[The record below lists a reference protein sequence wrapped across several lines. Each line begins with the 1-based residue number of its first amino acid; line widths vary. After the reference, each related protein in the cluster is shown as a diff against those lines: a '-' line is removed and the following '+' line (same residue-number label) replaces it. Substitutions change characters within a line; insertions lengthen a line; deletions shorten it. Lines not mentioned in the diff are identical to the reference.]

1 MKVREEKLR
10 TIIEWSE
17 KNEDVRVLLLTS
29 SLVNPLALV
38 DEFSDLDIEFVF
50 EDNTN
55 YISDKSWT
63 LKFGNPIAM
72 IEEDESCF
80 NHKHAMKMLL
90 YEDGVKVDFKLYSKS
105 KFIKETQEKELPEDW
120 DIGYKILI
128 DKDGITKQMLKP
140 TYQISIIKKPSE
152 KEFQN
157 LINDFWW
164 DTTYVAKCLVRD
176 EIFYAKFMSE
186 TVIRTEYLIP
196 LIEWHI
202 ASEHNWN
209 ITTNKYGRLFKKYL
223 NQEMFS
229 FSYNGNG
236 QLVSYTESSSES
248 GKEDGESFS
257 SQGSYKA
264 TYTWKDGNLIKVVT
278 KEESTEDGEK
288 YEYGST
294 CTIEYGEEKNELGQY
309 TLGQAKV
316 LDMEDADVFALVG
329 MLGKASAYFPVSYT
343 EEYYEKDSEQNYEN
357 EYSENMTY
365 VLNTDK
371 TIKTEYING
380 SPYSYSYVAIDNDSD
395 NLKVRSLLPSDKKNL
410 NLRSFFIR
418 HHGRK

>member
-1 MKVREEKLR
+1 MLNSTNEFIAALNEKGVR
-10 TIIEWSE
+10 
-17 KNEDVRVLLLTS
+17 
-29 SLVNPLALV
+29 
-38 DEFSDLDIEFVF
+38 
-50 EDNTN
+50 
-55 YISDKSWT
+55 
-63 LKFGNPIAM
+63 
-72 IEEDESCF
+72 
-80 NHKHAMKMLL
+80 
-90 YEDGVKVDFKLYSKS
+90 
-105 KFIKETQEKELPEDW
+105 
-120 DIGYKILI
+120 
-128 DKDGITKQMLKP
+128 
-140 TYQISIIKKPSE
+140 
-152 KEFQN
+152 
-157 LINDFWW
+157 
-164 DTTYVAKCLVRD
+164 YVADTPTEGGKDRL
-176 EIFYAKFMSE
+176 
-186 TVIRTEYLIP
+186 TVSFGGDNMGSIRM
-196 LIEWHI
+196 
-202 ASEHNWN
+202 N
-209 ITTNKYGRLFKKYL
+209 F
-223 NQEMFS
+223 F
-229 FSYNGNG
+229 FD
-236 QLVSYTESSSES
+236 
-248 GKEDGESFS
+248 EDGESFS

>member
-1 MKVREEKLR
+1 M
-10 TIIEWSE
+10 
-17 KNEDVRVLLLTS
+17 
-29 SLVNPLALV
+29 
-38 DEFSDLDIEFVF
+38 
-50 EDNTN
+50 
-55 YISDKSWT
+55 
-63 LKFGNPIAM
+63 
-72 IEEDESCF
+72 
-80 NHKHAMKMLL
+80 
-90 YEDGVKVDFKLYSKS
+90 
-105 KFIKETQEKELPEDW
+105 Q
-120 DIGYKILI
+120 
-128 DKDGITKQMLKP
+128 
-140 TYQISIIKKPSE
+140 
-152 KEFQN
+152 
-157 LINDFWW
+157 
-164 DTTYVAKCLVRD
+164 
-176 EIFYAKFMSE
+176 
-186 TVIRTEYLIP
+186 
-196 LIEWHI
+196 
-202 ASEHNWN
+202 
-209 ITTNKYGRLFKKYL
+209 
-223 NQEMFS
+223 
-229 FSYNGNG
+229 
-236 QLVSYTESSSES
+236 
-248 GKEDGESFS
+248 
-257 SQGSYKA
+257 